1 MPRPDKP
8 IQSARGLVPSIQ
20 TYSAIYS
27 EYSIAFVVNDG
38 LGDNLSRVI
47 ERGLRLQRISRERRR
62 KFTYVMT
69 SAKIVRV
76 YVTLVCWEYYED

>member
-1 MPRPDKP
+1 MPGPDKP

-27 EYSIAFVVNDG
+27 EYSIAFVVNDR

-47 ERGLRLQRISRERRR
+47 ERGLRTKNQQRKKK

-76 YVTLVCWEYYED
+76 CVTLVCWEYYED